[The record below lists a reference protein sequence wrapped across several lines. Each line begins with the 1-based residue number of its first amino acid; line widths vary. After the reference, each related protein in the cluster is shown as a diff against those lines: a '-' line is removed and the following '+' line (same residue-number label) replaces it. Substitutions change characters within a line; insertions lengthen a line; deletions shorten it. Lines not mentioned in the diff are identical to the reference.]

1 MKVHVSDLIPGDQI
15 EQDAFN
21 SHGVHILRKGAT
33 LRTQD
38 ISKLLQHNIDFI
50 EIVPREVESSF
61 AHEALSG
68 SRELIEKVT
77 SQYELAFDGCEVLF
91 SEALRTGSI
100 DEVVAEESF
109 QPLLQTVTEHKDAV
123 SLLLMFNGDDDYT
136 YRHSIQV
143 GMLSYYIATWLG
155 YSDEEAYEIGKAGYL
170 HDIGKCKIPR
180 DILDKPGKLTKEE
193 FETIKLHTVYG
204 YELIRESIDNEAIA
218 LAALQHHERI
228 DGSGYPHGL
237 RGDEIHPYAHICAV
251 ADVYS
256 AMTTNRVYQSRQSM
270 LAALRELHSLS
281 FGKLS
286 AKPTHAFIQQMLP
299 NFIGKKVLLTTG
311 EQGTIVMNNPSNYFR
326 PLVQVGSRFIDLSK
340 ESEDETAI
348 RDILQIK

>member
-21 SHGVHILRKGAT
+21 SHGVHILRKGTA

-38 ISKLLQHNIDFI
+38 IAKLLQHNIDFI
-50 EIVPREVESSF
+50 EIAPREEESVF
-61 AHEALSG
+61 AIEAPSEPQDLVD
-68 SRELIEKVT
+68 KVT
-77 SQYELAFDGCEVLF
+77 SQYELAFEGCEALF
-91 SEALRTGSI
+91 SEALQTGSF

-109 QPLLQTVTEHKDAV
+109 RPLAHTISKHKDAV
-123 SLLLMFNGDDDYT
+123 SLLLMFNSDDDYT

-143 GMLSYYIATWLG
+143 GMLSYYIASWLG
-155 YSDEEAYEIGKAGYL
+155 YSEEEAYDIGKAGYL
-170 HDIGKCKIPR
+170 HDIGKCKIPTE
-180 DILDKPGKLTKEE
+180 ILEKPGKLTKEE
-193 FETIKLHTVYG
+193 FETVKLHTVYG

-218 LAALQHHERI
+218 LAALQHHERM
-228 DGSGYPHGL
+228 DGSGYPQRLH
-237 RGDEIHPYAHICAV
+237 RDEIHPYSQICAV

-256 AMTTNRVYQSRQSM
+256 AMTTTRVYQSRQSM
-270 LAALRELHSLS
+270 LTALRELHRLS

-286 AKPTHAFIQQMLP
+286 AKPTHAFIEQMLP

-326 PLVQVGSRFIDLSK
+326 PLVQVGSRFIDLSR

-348 RDILQIK
+348 RDILQI